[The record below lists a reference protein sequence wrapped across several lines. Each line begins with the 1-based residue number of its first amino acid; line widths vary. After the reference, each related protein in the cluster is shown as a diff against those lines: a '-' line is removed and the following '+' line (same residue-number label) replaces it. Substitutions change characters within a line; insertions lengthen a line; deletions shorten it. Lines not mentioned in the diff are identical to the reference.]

1 MMSARI
7 LKAALGCIL
16 TLLPAAAIADVLT
29 FQLTPGSW
37 TSTQLY
43 YVYQDLPLHLGV
55 GISTVDSVRVELKGV
70 TALGSMNFGCH
81 PQCASRSCNVPILA
95 NFLPEDGSTN
105 CAGWVFMSCEAEMA
119 PCVGAG
125 FNPTGDAVAFD
136 LERKITGLA
145 ALCDQSAGF
154 PATDERPD
162 FGALFADG
170 EAVLRLRDVAD
181 GVYDVR
187 CIGGRPALTEVV
199 VRVYYDSAMPL
210 ESTAWGAIKAR
221 YR

>member
-1 MMSARI
+1 MPARI

-16 TLLPAAAIADVLT
+16 TLLPAVAIAEVLT

-43 YVYQDLPLHLGV
+43 YVYQDLPLHVGV
-55 GISTVDSVRVELKGV
+55 GISAVDSVRVELKGV
-70 TALGSMNFGCH
+70 TALGYMLFGCH
-81 PQCASRSCNVPILA
+81 PECASESCNVPIVV

-105 CAGWVFMSCEAEMA
+105 CAGWSILSCDAENA

-125 FNPTGDAVAFD
+125 FTPTGDAVAFD
-136 LERKITGLA
+136 LESKITGIS
-145 ALCDQSAGF
+145 ALCDEAVGF
-154 PATDERPD
+154 PVTDEHPD

-170 EAVLRLRDVAD
+170 EAVLRLRDV
-181 GVYDVR
+181 GGGLFSVR
-187 CIGGRPALTEVV
+187 CVGGRPALTEVV
-199 VRVYYDSAMPL
+199 VRIYYDSAMPL
-210 ESTAWGAIKAR
+210 ESAAWGAIKAR